1 MEKKFIDFEEMME
14 KLALNCKE
22 KKIDGICIL
31 TTQGEEKSGIAA
43 LQCGEPTEIIMAII
57 KIMHTDPRARTILET
72 AVQFYKS
79 YPMGSG
85 TLEIR
90 DYIQN

>member
-1 MEKKFIDFEEMME
+1 MEKKFIDFEEMLE
-14 KLALNCKE
+14 KFASNCKE

-57 KIMHTDPRARTILET
+57 KIMHTDSRARAILET

-85 TLEIR
+85 TLEIKN
-90 DYIQN
+90 YIKN

>member
-79 YPMGSG
+79 YLMGSG